1 MIIWLASYPKSGN
14 TLLRSILSSY
24 FFSIDGEFSFENLY
38 KITQFP
44 LLSHLSSVGVDIN
57 NEKDSF
63 RNFIKAQEFINKE
76 KGNLKFFKT
85 HSSYAKVY
93 DSDFTNL
100 KNTLGTIHIV
110 RDPRNV
116 VTSLTHHYDYT
127 IDEAIETMI
136 NKEQFMAKTDLNAKV
151 FIGSWSFNFNSWRQ
165 LKNHSNYLLIKYED
179 LINKKKTVMLKVL
192 KFLKSLGAN
201 IDIDMIK
208 LNRAIKSTE
217 FKNMKFKEQKETF
230 TEAVIDKK
238 TGKRKNFFNLGPKND
253 WRTNLDKENRLKIER
268 EFHKEMLELDYL

>member
-1 MIIWLASYPKSGN
+1 MIVWLASYPKSGN

-24 FFSIDGEFSFENLY
+24 FFSNNGEFSFENLY

-44 LLSHLSSVGVDIN
+44 LLSHLLSVGVDIN
-57 NEKDSF
+57 NEKEVF
-63 RNFIKAQEFINKE
+63 KNFIKAQELINQE

-93 DSDFTNL
+93 DSDFTDL
-100 KNTLGTIHIV
+100 KNTLGVIYIV

-116 VTSLTHHYDYT
+116 VSSLAHHYDYT
-127 IDEAIETMI
+127 INEAIETMI
-136 NKEQFMAKTDLNAKV
+136 NKEQFMAKTNLNSKV
-151 FIGSWSFNFNSWRQ
+151 FIGSWSFNYNSWRKLENQ
-165 LKNHSNYLLIKYED
+165 SNYLLIKYED

-192 KFLKSLGAN
+192 KFLKSIGAN

-217 FKNMKFKEQKETF
+217 FENMKIKEQKETF
-230 TEAVIDKK
+230 TEAVIDSK

-253 WRTNLDKENRLKIER
+253 WRKYLNKKDLNKIETS
-268 EFHKEMLELDYL
+268 FQKDMIDLGYL

>member
-1 MIIWLASYPKSGN
+1 MIVWLASYPKSGN

-24 FFSIDGEFSFENLY
+24 FFSNNGEFSFENLY

-44 LLSHLSSVGVDIN
+44 LLSHLLSVGVDIN
-57 NEKDSF
+57 NDKEAFK
-63 RNFIKAQEFINKE
+63 NFIKAQEFINKE

-93 DSDFTNL
+93 DSDFTNS
-100 KNTLGTIHIV
+100 KNTLGVIYIV

-116 VTSLTHHYDYT
+116 VSSLAHHYDYT

-136 NKEQFMAKTDLNAKV
+136 NKEQFMAKTNLNARV
-151 FIGSWSFNFNSWRQ
+151 FTGSWSFNFNSWRQ
-165 LKNHSNYLLIKYED
+165 LENHSNYLLIKYED

-192 KFLKSLGAN
+192 NFLKSLGVN

-208 LNRAIKSTE
+208 LNRSIKSTE
-217 FKNMKFKEQKETF
+217 FENMKIKEQKETF
-230 TEAVIDKK
+230 TEAVIDDK

-253 WRTNLDKENRLKIER
+253 WRKYLNKKDLNKIETS
-268 EFHKEMLELDYL
+268 FQKDMIDLGYL

>member
-1 MIIWLASYPKSGN
+1 MIVWLDSYPKSGN

-24 FFSIDGEFSFENLY
+24 FFSNNGEFSFENLY

-44 LLSHLSSVGVDIN
+44 LLSHLLSVGVDIN
-57 NEKDSF
+57 NEKEVF
-63 RNFIKAQEFINKE
+63 KNFIKAQELINQE

-93 DSDFTNL
+93 DSDFTDL
-100 KNTLGTIHIV
+100 KNTLGVIYIV

-116 VTSLTHHYDYT
+116 VSSLAHHYDYT
-127 IDEAIETMI
+127 MDEAIKTMI
-136 NKEQFMAKTDLNAKV
+136 NEEQFMAKTNLNSKV
-151 FIGSWSFNFNSWRQ
+151 FIGSWSFNFNSWRKLENQ
-165 LKNHSNYLLIKYED
+165 SNYLLIKYED
-179 LINKKKTVMLKVL
+179 LINKKKSVMLKVL
-192 KFLKSLGAN
+192 KFLKSLGVN

-217 FKNMKFKEQKETF
+217 FENMKIKEQKETF
-230 TEAVIDKK
+230 TEAVIDSK

-253 WRTNLDKENRLKIER
+253 WRKYLNKKDLNKIETS
-268 EFHKEMLELDYL
+268 FQKDMIDLGYL

>member
-1 MIIWLASYPKSGN
+1 MIVWLASYPKSGN

-24 FFSIDGEFSFENLY
+24 FFSNNGEFSFENLY

-44 LLSHLSSVGVDIN
+44 LLSHLLSVGVDIN
-57 NEKDSF
+57 NDKESF
-63 RNFIKAQEFINKE
+63 KNFIKAQEFINKE

-93 DSDFTNL
+93 DSDFTNS
-100 KNTLGTIHIV
+100 KNTLGVIYIV

-116 VTSLTHHYDYT
+116 VSSLAHHYDYT

-136 NKEQFMAKTDLNAKV
+136 NKEQFMAKTNLNARV
-151 FIGSWSFNFNSWRQ
+151 FTGSWSFNFNSWRQ
-165 LKNHSNYLLIKYED
+165 LENHSNYLLIKYED

-192 KFLKSLGAN
+192 NFLKSLGVN

-208 LNRAIKSTE
+208 LNRSIKSTE
-217 FKNMKFKEQKETF
+217 FENMKIKEQKETF
-230 TEAVIDKK
+230 TEAVIDDK
-238 TGKRKNFFNLGPKND
+238 TGKRKNFFYLGPKND
-253 WRTNLDKENRLKIER
+253 WRKYLNKKDLNKIETS
-268 EFHKEMLELDYL
+268 FQKDMIDLGYL